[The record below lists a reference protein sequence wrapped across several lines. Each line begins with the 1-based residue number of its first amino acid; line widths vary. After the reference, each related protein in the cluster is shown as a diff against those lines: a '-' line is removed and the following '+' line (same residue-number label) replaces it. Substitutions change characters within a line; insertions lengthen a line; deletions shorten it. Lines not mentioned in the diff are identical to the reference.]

1 MNERSQAQDMYL
13 IPVSG
18 AWTPPPAG
26 LGDLLNLLGLE
37 ERAQG
42 SNTVGGDR

>member
-13 IPVSG
+13 LPVSG

-26 LGDLLNLLGLE
+26 TWRSSESSG
-37 ERAQG
+37 A
-42 SNTVGGDR
+42 VGKGARFKYCQW